1 MVRGAKTLSASE
13 ENVYFPKLQ
22 GEEHFLQSLNP
33 LDPKGKAEITP
44 KSDIKQI
51 TNALQLSSNIIT
63 RYNLTLF

>member
-1 MVRGAKTLSASE
+1 MVRGAKTLSVSE

-44 KSDIKQI
+44 KFDIKQT
-51 TNALQLSSNIIT
+51 TNALPLSRNIIT
-63 RYNLTLF
+63 RHNLT